1 MKKIKRNRQP
11 EHQKIDKPSWRLLQ
25 LPLSLY
31 ACPTHPE
38 ETLEQEG
45 RRGCCACSSENSSLW
60 CSLLW
65 EFCCSTNK
73 EHYPLIQR
81 SRRTQ
86 TLWKSENCGQEAQT
100 ELLERLSAQMMV
112 VRCSLPLSS
121 PLSFLRR
128 PFFCCD
134 LTVTENSSIVLEPS
148 ILLLKFRIPSILL
161 AILLGVLVLLPA

>member
-1 MKKIKRNRQP
+1 
-11 EHQKIDKPSWRLLQ
+11 
-25 LPLSLY
+25 
-31 ACPTHPE
+31 
-38 ETLEQEG
+38 
-45 RRGCCACSSENSSLW
+45 
-60 CSLLW
+60 
-65 EFCCSTNK
+65 
-73 EHYPLIQR
+73 
-81 SRRTQ
+81 
-86 TLWKSENCGQEAQT
+86 
-100 ELLERLSAQMMV
+100 MMV